1 MKTRIGLAVL
11 ALLAVGCSE
20 SENTNTPDVQVNAK
34 AIRIGQSVQGLTRA
48 VVADGNNVSA
58 TVLMCD
64 GAAADWSSFIA
75 VRSNDITSGTGEL
88 KVRANTSTASFKA
101 GTSTEVSLNPTLYYD
116 NTSSTM
122 KSYLAAVAPTGSLA
136 ASGTIVTMNDVDG
149 QQDVMYATAVD
160 AGSEGT
166 PASPINL
173 SFNHLTTQLNF
184 QVKMTEAS
192 GTGDWDGKTVT
203 VKNIKVQSAQLPQS
217 VNAADGVV
225 TWSSASPL
233 FVPGI
238 NNPALSGTLAKI
250 GNPVMIKG
258 ESLVKLDVTLTV
270 GGTDLLFSNVPI
282 KDTTSDLVTVTGSSH
297 LISLNVTEPEA
308 ASGSGVA
315 IIDVTATVAKWV
327 VGTPG
332 NADLK

>member
-64 GAAADWSSFIA
+64 GASADWSKFAA
-75 VRSNDITSGTGEL
+75 VRLNDITSGSL
-88 KVRANTSTASFKA
+88 NARANTSTASFKA
-101 GTSTEVSLNPTLYYD
+101 GTSTEVSLNPKLYYD
-116 NTSSTM
+116 NTDGTK
-122 KSYLAAVAPTGSLA
+122 KSHLVAVAPIGSLA

-149 QQDVMYATAVD
+149 QQDVMHATAVD

-173 SFNHLTTQLNF
+173 SFKHLTTQLNF
-184 QVKMTEAS
+184 QVKMIEAT

-270 GGTDLLFSNVPI
+270 DGTDLLFSNVPI

-297 LISLNVTEPEA
+297 LISLNVTEPET
-308 ASGSGVA
+308 ASGAGVA